1 MRSLS
6 ARQRT
11 IRIADFDLPRGVIS
25 IESLMAMPR
34 ESWEHLRS
42 EINLRRRLEPDRPL
56 ARCRLC
62 EGGVFIRAQSVEN
75 GHVPLYAHFPE
86 SPVSCPWYEGGT
98 IKPDDARAAQYQGH
112 QESALHRHLCQLIEM
127 LAKMDTRCR
136 HSAIDTYLRPDIHK
150 RGRWPDVFLD
160 MGELGRFALEIQISK
175 PFAPEI
181 IARHIHYEREG
192 VNLIWIFHNLEE
204 PLPQGFHDVITVQ
217 RGNAFVFDD
226 EAMAASLQ
234 RKALI
239 LNCYLEDG
247 KGGYLE
253 PRLVTLDDLDRT
265 SGRSVFL
272 EDRRSERLQIFCK
285 DARSRW
291 WMALQQ
297 ARAENPNHLF
307 NSERFLTSVDII
319 DCPCSRAVGLERE
332 FLGHKSG
339 KGTVASC
346 DAVRH
351 PLLCRA

>member
-112 QESALHRHLCQLIEM
+112 QELALHRHLCQLIEM

-160 MGELGRFALEIQISK
+160 MGSSDGSPWKYKSQS
-175 PFAPEI
+175 
-181 IARHIHYEREG
+181 
-192 VNLIWIFHNLEE
+192 
-204 PLPQGFHDVITVQ
+204 PL
-217 RGNAFVFDD
+217 R
-226 EAMAASLQ
+226 
-234 RKALI
+234 
-239 LNCYLEDG
+239 
-247 KGGYLE
+247 
-253 PRLVTLDDLDRT
+253 PRL
-265 SGRSVFL
+265 SPGIS
-272 EDRRSERLQIFCK
+272 I
-285 DARSRW
+285 
-291 WMALQQ
+291 M
-297 ARAENPNHLF
+297 N
-307 NSERFLTSVDII
+307 
-319 DCPCSRAVGLERE
+319 
-332 FLGHKSG
+332 G
-339 KGTVASC
+339 KA
-346 DAVRH
+346 
-351 PLLCRA
+351 